1 MIIYMLLKEFYTIST
16 KKVSIHFRRLLGRN
30 RTNESGE
37 AQHLTAQLLFMERLA
52 FQQIQILA

>member
-1 MIIYMLLKEFYTIST
+1 MLLKEFYTIST